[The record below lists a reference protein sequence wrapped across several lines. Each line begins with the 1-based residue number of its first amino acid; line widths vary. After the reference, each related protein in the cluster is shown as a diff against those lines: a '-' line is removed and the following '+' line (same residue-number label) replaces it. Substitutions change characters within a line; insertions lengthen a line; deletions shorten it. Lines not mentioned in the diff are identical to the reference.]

1 MRPSPDLGQI
11 CLSKHCTGS
20 IWQFG
25 EACGCRMVRLPSRF
39 CSHRALKTA
48 KCFSRSVLKGKSSPD
63 MERVSFGTSF
73 GTPFLG
79 AFFPEMQVVQK
90 ATILSTDLAVSSH
103 FCPKVRGGHFGD
115 QKLEKYDLPPRAK
128 TPFPDLKHP

>member
-1 MRPSPDLGQI
+1 MTQKESQKGVQKGV
-11 CLSKHCTGS
+11 SK
-20 IWQFG
+20 
-25 EACGCRMVRLPSRF
+25 
-39 CSHRALKTA
+39 K
-48 KCFSRSVLKGKSSPD
+48 
-63 MERVSFGTSF
+63 
-73 GTPFLG
+73 G

-90 ATILSTDLAVSSH
+90 ATILSTDLAVSNH

>member
-1 MRPSPDLGQI
+1 MRPSPPPPPVESGLSQAKTALEMDQKEYQKGVKS
-11 CLSKHCTGS
+11 CLSRSKTPLQERQKESQILGPRSCVLGPRSWVLGLGS
-20 IWQFG
+20 
-25 EACGCRMVRLPSRF
+25 
-39 CSHRALKTA
+39 
-48 KCFSRSVLKGKSSPD
+48 
-63 MERVSFGTSF
+63 
-73 GTPFLG
+73 
-79 AFFPEMQVVQK
+79 FFPEMQVVQK

>member
-1 MRPSPDLGQI
+1 
-11 CLSKHCTGS
+11 
-20 IWQFG
+20 
-25 EACGCRMVRLPSRF
+25 
-39 CSHRALKTA
+39 
-48 KCFSRSVLKGKSSPD
+48 
-63 MERVSFGTSF
+63 
-73 GTPFLG
+73 
-79 AFFPEMQVVQK
+79 MQVVQK